1 MKIFEV
7 KNINSKLKNKEL
19 EEIVNSIKNDN
30 IIIYPTDTAYAIG
43 VNAESFKA
51 TDKLLK
57 YKGKRQDKSLSI
69 TVSDTKMIK
78 RYAKVNKIA
87 NNLITKYLPGKLSI
101 VLEQNN
107 KRLLTKNISSDNSVS
122 IRIPNNIISKD
133 IVSKLNLAITASSS
147 NISNYPTP
155 FSIQQLLKETPKEKI
170 DMIDIIIDAGKI
182 KSQGVS
188 TIVDC
193 RDKTAKILRQG
204 VLKII

>member
-1 MKIFEV
+1 
-7 KNINSKLKNKEL
+7 
-19 EEIVNSIKNDN
+19 
-30 IIIYPTDTAYAIG
+30 
-43 VNAESFKA
+43 
-51 TDKLLK
+51 
-57 YKGKRQDKSLSI
+57 
-69 TVSDTKMIK
+69 MIK